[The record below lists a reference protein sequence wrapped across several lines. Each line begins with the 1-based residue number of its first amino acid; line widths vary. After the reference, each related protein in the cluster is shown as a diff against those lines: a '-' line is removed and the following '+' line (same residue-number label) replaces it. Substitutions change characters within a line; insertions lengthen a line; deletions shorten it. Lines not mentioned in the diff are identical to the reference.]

1 MKEHQTY
8 ADRLADLFR
17 SMPGQWID
25 SETLS
30 KVGGRCAWRTRVSNL
45 RYPPYEMQVRNRQRT
60 ADTPIGSFKVSEYCY
75 QPDAVPSLE
84 HAEDQPLPWEA
95 A

>member
-1 MKEHQTY
+1 MSERLTY
-8 ADRLADLFR
+8 VDRVADLFR

-30 KVGGRCAWRTRVSNL
+30 KVGGRCAWRTRVSEARTQYGMRIVN
-45 RYPPYEMQVRNRQRT
+45 RVRT
-60 ADTPIGSFKVSEYCY
+60 VETPIGAFKVSEYCY
-75 QPDAVPSLE
+75 QPDATPSLE
-84 HAEDQPLPWEA
+84 TAEDQPLPWEA